1 MYTDKG
7 WTLINDLW
15 SETLAELEIK
25 DISKSLGA
33 AAV

>member
-7 WTLINDLW
+7 RTLMDDLW
-15 SETLAELEIK
+15 SETLAELGIK
-25 DISKSLGA
+25 DISKSLGS